1 MAIKHDDQKIKILKI
16 WEKAYN
22 LCPYILGVGS
32 TAKLSLAA
40 MMYYDNNYSN
50 NQVGLMFAMGIASSL
65 LTYDI
70 YKKVKEPKENT
81 ISGLEEKIRGK

>member
-1 MAIKHDDQKIKILKI
+1 MATLIEPEYEKPNIIKI
-16 WEKAYN
+16 WEKAYK

-40 MMYYDNNYSN
+40 MMYSDNNYSN
-50 NQVGLMFAMGIASSL
+50 NQVGLMFAMGVASSL

-70 YKKVKEPKENT
+70 YKKVKEYK
-81 ISGLEEKIRGK
+81 ISGLEEKVRRK